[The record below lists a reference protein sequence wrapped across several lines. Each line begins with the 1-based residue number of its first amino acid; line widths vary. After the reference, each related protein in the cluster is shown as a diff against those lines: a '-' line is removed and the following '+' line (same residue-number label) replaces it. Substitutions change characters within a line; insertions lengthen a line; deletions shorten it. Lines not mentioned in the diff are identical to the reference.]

1 MKRGVHRVIPGGMAP
16 PRRGRRWAWL
26 WTAGVLWLA
35 AGCASD
41 VALAGGRYRHTRHDF
56 SVAAP
61 GPSWQRFDVE
71 GAWLA
76 FRRPG
81 PQTMTLQVHCGRPI
95 TEPAIMARHLVLGIR
110 DRTVVQAGPVQVAGS
125 DGWTQTFDTR
135 ADGVPVRVK
144 TVTLVVAPCVY
155 DWTLAAAVAFE
166 DAERDFDAWW
176 ASVRIGATD
185 AREAS

>member
-1 MKRGVHRVIPGGMAP
+1 VWLRVA
-16 PRRGRRWAWL
+16 A
-26 WTAGVLWLA
+26 VLWLA

-41 VALAGGRYRHTRHDF
+41 IAVAGGRYRHTRYDF
-56 SVAAP
+56 SIGSP
-61 GPSWQRFDVE
+61 DPSWKRGELE

-95 TEPAIMARHLVLGIR
+95 TQPAIMARHLTLGIR
-110 DRTVVQAGPVQVAGS
+110 DRVTVQAGPLQVAGG
-125 DGWTQTFDTR
+125 DGWSQTFDTH

-144 TVTLVVAPCVY
+144 TVTLVAAPCVY

-176 ASVRIGATD
+176 ASFRLDATGAQ
-185 AREAS
+185 EAS